1 MEASQ
6 GQNGYPPFRPATT
19 VTISSDQDLEKQ
31 RQLEEWDVVRNNAP
45 SPFLGPEGRA
55 QPVIALFSLI
65 LWFLASAAGVTFFVL
80 ALVGVVVSRP
90 AELPSRTV
98 VFAASVVGVIYTV
111 IHLAAARTTYRKKEH
126 GSPQIYGNYK
136 HAMGLLLVRLSV
148 PVWIT
153 ALVTAALAVANME
166 DALMRSFLTDPKQ
179 MSYVNLM
186 IATLGLVANLSLLF
200 CVETSMTPFAT
211 SLISKNEFLQRRG
224 KTSSMMF
231 AGYIFEE
238 EKIREPQ
245 IPLPVGQPQQQQQQH
260 RVLNSHDR
268 ANGSWPVQRSRSN
281 ASSVYSTQ
289 TQPRVPAV
297 SNGNREYPRPGTA
310 ISTDVPAEPLC
321 VRTVPFADGEEA
333 RPPVHMSWRPPSH
346 HGKRSIDYT
355 VRPKSGIAPPLPA
368 AVTTATREPVIPNL
382 PVASEAM
389 SYPSVPG
396 SLPSSRT
403 VWAPSATGHQRQRSS
418 SREIIGRAPVS
429 QHVPM
434 PPAQTLPQVP
444 PIPMSQRPQDT
455 TTTAG
460 PSDPVCRATTTP
472 SPRSK
477 ALRSHPPF
485 GAWPNDSGY
494 SSVRPSTAPGLP
506 ASTIEN
512 WGLPQHTVSV
522 KRKPVGQGRT
532 SFETDR
538 RSAVVDDDYSSS
550 CYEDDDSDVQD
561 EEETGTPAG
570 LIRTLS
576 RTQRRLLKEKGKELK
591 RSNTA
596 NNFSRPLPRSKSLVS
611 MNRRSFSE
619 HSQTTNTAFTFTG
632 GEVRYQE

>member
-6 GQNGYPPFRPATT
+6 GQYGYPPVRSATT
-19 VTISSDQDLEKQ
+19 VTVSSDQDLEKQ
-31 RQLEEWDVVRNNAP
+31 RQLDEWDVARKSAP

-55 QPVIALFSLI
+55 QPVIALFALI
-65 LWFLASAAGVTFFVL
+65 LFFLASAAGITFFVL
-80 ALVGVVVSRP
+80 ALVGVVISRA

-98 VFAASVVGVIYTV
+98 VFAASVVGVVYTV
-111 IHLAAARTTYRKKEH
+111 IHLAAARTSYRKKEH

-153 ALVTAALAVANME
+153 AVVTAALAVANME
-166 DALMRSFLTDPKQ
+166 DALMRSFMTDPKQ

-186 IATLGLVANLSLLF
+186 VAVVGLVANLSLLF

-231 AGYIFEE
+231 AGYEFEE
-238 EKIREPQ
+238 EKSREPQ
-245 IPLPVGQPQQQQQQH
+245 LPLTVGQPQQQHQH

-268 ANGSWPVQRSRSN
+268 VNGSWPVQRSRSN
-281 ASSVYSTQ
+281 ASSIYSTQ

-297 SNGNREYPRPGTA
+297 PNGDREYPRPGTA

-321 VRTVPFADGEEA
+321 VRTIPFADGEEA

-355 VRPKSGIAPPLPA
+355 VRPKSGIPPPLPA
-368 AVTTATREPVIPNL
+368 AVSTTAREPAIPSL
-382 PVASEAM
+382 PVASEHR

-396 SLPSSRT
+396 SSSSSRT
-403 VWAPSATGHQRQRSS
+403 IWAPSATGHQRQRSG
-418 SREIIGRAPVS
+418 SRETNGRRPVS

-434 PPAQTLPQVP
+434 PAAQLLSQVP
-444 PIPMSQRPQDT
+444 PIPVPPNQQDT
-455 TTTAG
+455 STTSG
-460 PSDPVCRATTTP
+460 PSPPVCRATTTP

-485 GAWPNDSGY
+485 DAWPNDNGY
-494 SSVRPSTAPGLP
+494 PSVRPSTAPGLP

-512 WGLPQHTVSV
+512 WGVPQHSVSV

-532 SFETDR
+532 SFETDG
-538 RSAVVDDDYSSS
+538 RSAMVDDDYSSS

-561 EEETGTPAG
+561 DEETGAPAG
-570 LIRTLS
+570 LARALS

-619 HSQTTNTAFTFTG
+619 HSRTTNTAFTFDS
-632 GEVRYQE
+632 GEVRYKE

>member
-6 GQNGYPPFRPATT
+6 GQNGYPYFRPATT
-19 VTISSDQDLEKQ
+19 VTITSDQDLEKQ
-31 RQLEEWDVVRNNAP
+31 RQLEEWDEVRRSAP
-45 SPFLGPEGRA
+45 SPFLGPEGKA
-55 QPVIALFSLI
+55 QPVIALFALI
-65 LWFLASAAGVTFFVL
+65 LWFLASAAGITFFIL
-80 ALVGVVVSRP
+80 ALVGIVVSRA

-98 VFAASVVGVIYTV
+98 VFAASVIGVIYTV
-111 IHLAAARTTYRKKEH
+111 VHLAAARTSYRKKEH

-153 ALVTAALAVANME
+153 ALVTAALAVANMQ

-186 IATLGLVANLSLLF
+186 IAAVGLLANLSLLF
-200 CVETSMTPFAT
+200 CVETSVTPFAT

-231 AGYIFEE
+231 EEYVIE
-238 EKIREPQ
+238 EKSREPQ
-245 IPLPVGQPQQQQQQH
+245 LSFGFSQPQQEEH

-268 ANGSWPVQRSRSN
+268 VNGSWPVQRSRSN

-289 TQPRVPAV
+289 TQPRRD
-297 SNGNREYPRPGTA
+297 REHPRPGTA
-310 ISTDVPAEPLC
+310 ISTDVPAEPLY
-321 VRTVPFADGEEA
+321 VRTVPFANGDEA

-355 VRPKSGIAPPLPA
+355 ARPKSGIAMPLPA
-368 AVTTATREPVIPNL
+368 AVSTTTREPAIPNL
-382 PVASEAM
+382 PVASEAT
-389 SYPSVPG
+389 SYPPLPG
-396 SLPSSRT
+396 SSSSRT
-403 VWAPSATGHQRQRSS
+403 VWAPSATGHQRQRSG
-418 SREIIGRAPVS
+418 SREINGRAPVS
-429 QHVPM
+429 QHVPL
-434 PPAQTLPQVP
+434 PPSQELSQAPPLPT
-444 PIPMSQRPQDT
+444 SQRPQDT
-455 TTTAG
+455 TMT
-460 PSDPVCRATTTP
+460 PEPKPPVCRATTTP

-485 GAWPNDSGY
+485 GALPNRSG
-494 SSVRPSTAPGLP
+494 SLSVRPSTAPGLP

-512 WGLPQHTVSV
+512 WGVPQHKVSV

-532 SFETDR
+532 SSETDR
-538 RSAVVDDDYSSS
+538 RSAIVDDDYSSS

-561 EEETGTPAG
+561 EEETDASEG
-570 LIRTLS
+570 LTRTLS
-576 RTQRRLLKEKGKELK
+576 RTQRRLLREKGKELK

-596 NNFSRPLPRSKSLVS
+596 NNFSRPLPRSRSLVS
-611 MNRRSFSE
+611 MNRRSFSD
-619 HSQTTNTAFTFTG
+619 HSQTTNTAFTFNG
-632 GEVRYQE
+632 GEVRYKE